1 MPQHPLGW
9 RGRRLWQRFKQKGEA
24 LWVLMKAGRL
34 TERDGADWEENERQK
49 ERCGNLLTQALCR
62 RSWGGRMLFVLRFES
77 SPWLLIG
84 VTSDNL
90 KSLNA
95 HMNKVTAHV
104 LPISSSCTA
113 VKMISGETEIAVHDY
128 SVCTLISYTQ
138 TSYLKKKKKGGNSR
152 VTHTRAANFFMLLQA
167 DKQVFPTQV
176 NWLHLCDQ

>member
-9 RGRRLWQRFKQKGEA
+9 RGRRRWQRFKQKGEA
-24 LWVLMKAGRL
+24 LWVLTKAGRL
-34 TERDGADWEENERQK
+34 TERGEAEREENKRQK

-62 RSWGGRMLFVLRFES
+62 RDHGGGRMLFVLRFER

-95 HMNKVTAHV
+95 HMHNVTAHV
-104 LPISSSCTA
+104 LPISSCCTA

-138 TSYLKKKKKGGNSR
+138 TSCLFLKKGENSR

-167 DKQVFPTQV
+167 DKQVFPTQE